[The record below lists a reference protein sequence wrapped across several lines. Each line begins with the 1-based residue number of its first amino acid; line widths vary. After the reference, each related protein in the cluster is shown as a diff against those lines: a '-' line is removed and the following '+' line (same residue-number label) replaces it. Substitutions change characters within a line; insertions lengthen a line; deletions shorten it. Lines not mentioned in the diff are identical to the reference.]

1 VGGDV
6 IGRKA
11 ERDLRASMA
20 LRHRRGRSW
29 TLRLTGGFTGE
40 SWYACQTFMQS
51 MMTIGEM
58 LAPWSLR
65 PRRR

>member
-6 IGRKA
+6 VGREA

-20 LRHRRGRSW
+20 LRHRRERSW
-29 TLRLTGGFTGE
+29 TLRLTGGLTGE

-51 MMTIGEM
+51 MMTISEM
-58 LAPWSLR
+58 LAP
-65 PRRR
+65 